1 MADASHNMAKQA
13 RQTGA
18 AAGAGC
24 VKPGALA
31 WYADMP
37 CLIRCHRT
45 FPWISICSRTPD
57 WYKPSL
63 SSELKFRLR
72 PTLKKEA
79 YRAFPRFLLF
89 AACAYVLQHPWNT
102 NRDIGISKRQ
112 TLIADTGLSSLV
124 HMASTISLHGAHD
137 QQVGVGDRYCA
148 VGTPRQRIA
157 DQAAVHDWGGNELHQ
172 SFMALHTR
180 CSILGTQTETSAS
193 RSVRR

>member
-1 MADASHNMAKQA
+1 MPYGLTQCPWTGPGLMLQDQGVLNW
-13 RQTGA
+13 GA
-18 AAGAGC
+18 ARG
-24 VKPGALA
+24 
-31 WYADMP
+31 MS
-37 CLIRCHRT
+37 CH
-45 FPWISICSRTPD
+45 S
-57 WYKPSL
+57 SL
-63 SSELKFRLR
+63 PAPRWLH
-72 PTLKKEA
+72 KEA

-157 DQAAVHDWGGNELHQ
+157 DQAAVHDWGGDELHQ

-193 RSVRR
+193 RSVRRSSPHRATVPNPYGIHLIDIK